1 MTATARI
8 AITVNPN
15 VQAAVYVTEGGYS
28 GVQSFP
34 LSASGDIPP
43 TTSITGPATGLDGT
57 AAAVIDL

>member
-34 LSASGDIPP
+34 LTSGDIPP